1 MAVLKQGTQY
11 NDDME
16 PTPTDTPAPVEETGS
31 KKTPKA
37 LIVVA
42 IVVLFIMGV
51 FAISKVS
58 GRTESP
64 AVSDVV
70 DPTTPVDED
79 AYWDAF
85 EEPEDSFSYSQE
97 EIESLRAWGYT
108 GDEIEAKELEEVPAA
123 SLIAASK
130 KAQEEKLKTLGDVTS
145 PEYQE
150 LLNSTWLG
158 QEPMA
163 LPAYVEGVSEN
174 ELSFATRTYNAD
186 YVKVPAHGRT
196 LFLKVFLEDGSYTF
210 MECDL
215 LRYIQLPDSGNIV
228 VTYSEITLGDVVVI
242 SGMTEV
248 EVG

>member
-58 GRTESP
+58 GRKESP
-64 AVSDVV
+64 IVSDVI
-70 DPTTPVDED
+70 DPTPSTDD

-85 EEPEDSFSYSQE
+85 EEPEDFFYSQE

-108 GDEIEAKELEEVPAA
+108 GDEIEAKELEQVPAS

-130 KAQEEKLKTLGDVTS
+130 EAQEEKLKTLGDVTS

-163 LPAYVEGVSEN
+163 LPEYVEGVSEN